1 MQGRNLRKLRQKKG
15 MTQWELSKAVG
26 VTPGRILLIER
37 GDVVPGDDLVTAL
50 AEALGVSKDELEK

>member
-1 MQGRNLRKLRQKKG
+1 MQGRNLRKLRQEKG

-37 GDVVPGDDLVTAL
+37 GDVVPGDDLVAAL